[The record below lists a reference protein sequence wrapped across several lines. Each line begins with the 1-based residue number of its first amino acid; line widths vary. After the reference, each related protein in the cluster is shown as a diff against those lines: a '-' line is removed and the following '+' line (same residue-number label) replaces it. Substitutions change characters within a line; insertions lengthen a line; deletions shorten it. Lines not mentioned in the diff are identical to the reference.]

1 METGGGGSE
10 RNVPILGWS
19 GLLLKKC
26 DESNCF
32 SKKVFF
38 LLFVLAYRE
47 KKDIFALNHVPS
59 GGLSQIKKE
68 RDTMNKK
75 ITLAALAGAAMA
87 FAQGPVDPEFLWD
100 GATDTQ
106 GQVITGSTETKTSGY
121 WYDYNDKNDGGSSA
135 FTFPAGIEANTYGNF
150 YGPLVEAYYGIKATI
165 TMGEGYDY
173 PYAGIGFN
181 IWSEDQEGV
190 DISAW
195 SGICLAYES
204 TIGFGIELG
213 VEDEKNV
220 TGYDN
225 YKATVAKS
233 PSATMANFAWAKFS
247 QGGWGTEVAID
258 DVLAKTAAIK
268 LKFEGTAGTSGNFR
282 ICQIGSL
289 NQCTRCIQPCCLPPD
304 TSISVPVRAASS
316 VKMSLNGRM
325 LSFEGIALAKAEVVD
340 LQGRVVES
348 ATISSIMDLAGLDA
362 GIYILRVSSHGI
374 LHTKKIVLK

>member
-1 METGGGGSE
+1 MGTGSGGSE
-10 RNVPILGWS
+10 RNVPIFGRNALPW
-19 GLLLKKC
+19 KKC
-26 DESNCF
+26 DESNGF

-38 LLFVLAYRE
+38 LNFVLAYRK
-47 KKDIFALNHVPS
+47 KKDIFAVNHAPS
-59 GGLSQIKKE
+59 FGAFTIKKE

-87 FAQGPVDPEFLWD
+87 FAQGPVDPTFLWD

-135 FTFPAGIEANTYGNF
+135 FTFPAEIEANSYGNF

-165 TMGEGYDY
+165 TMGEGYEY

-190 DISAW
+190 DISEW
-195 SGICLAYES
+195 GGICLAYES

-213 VEDEKNV
+213 VENEKTV
-220 TGYDN
+220 TAYDN

-233 PSATMANFAWAKFS
+233 PSATSASFPWSKFS
-247 QGGWGTEVAID
+247 QGGWGTEVPID

-282 ICQIGSL
+282 ICQIGS
-289 NQCTRCIQPCCLPPD
+289 NGQCTGCKTPD
-304 TSISVPVRAASS
+304 PIKVVAAAGSS
-316 VKMSLNGRM
+316 VKAQLSGRV
-325 LSFEGIALAKAEVVD
+325 LSFQGISSAKAEVIN
-340 LQGRVVES
+340 LQGQVVKS
-348 ATISSIMDLAGLDA
+348 ATISSTMDLSSLDA
-362 GIYILRVSSHGI
+362 GIYMVRVAG
-374 LHTKKIVLK
+374 KNVNFAQKIVLK

>member
-135 FTFPAGIEANTYGNF
+135 FTFPAEIEANSYGNF

-195 SGICLAYES
+195 GGICLAYES

-220 TGYDN
+220 TGYDK

-247 QGGWGTEVAID
+247 QGEWGKVVSID

-289 NQCTRCIQPCCLPPD
+289 NKCTKCEPEPIGA
-304 TSISVPVRAASS
+304 IKSVAAASS
-316 VKMSLNGRM
+316 VKAQLSGRV
-325 LSFEGIALAKAEVVD
+325 LSFQGISSAKAEVIN
-340 LQGRVVES
+340 LQGQVVKS
-348 ATISSIMDLAGLDA
+348 ATVSTSMDLSSLDA
-362 GIYILRVSSHGI
+362 GIYMVRVAGKNVN
-374 LHTKKIVLK
+374 LAQKIVLK

>member
-195 SGICLAYES
+195 GGICLAYES

-247 QGGWGTEVAID
+247 QGEWGKVVAID

-289 NQCTRCIQPCCLPPD
+289 NKCTKCEAEPIGA
-304 TSISVPVRAASS
+304 IKSVAAASS
-316 VKMSLNGRM
+316 VKAQLSGRV
-325 LSFEGIALAKAEVVD
+325 LSFQGISSAKAEVIN
-340 LQGRVVES
+340 LQGQVVKS
-348 ATISSIMDLAGLDA
+348 ATVSTSMDLSSLDA
-362 GIYILRVSSHGI
+362 GIYMVRVAGKNVN
-374 LHTKKIVLK
+374 LAQKIVLK

>member
-1 METGGGGSE
+1 
-10 RNVPILGWS
+10 
-19 GLLLKKC
+19 
-26 DESNCF
+26 
-32 SKKVFF
+32 
-38 LLFVLAYRE
+38 
-47 KKDIFALNHVPS
+47 
-59 GGLSQIKKE
+59 
-68 RDTMNKK
+68 MNKK
-75 ITLAALAGAAMA
+75 TTLIALAGAAMA
-87 FAQGPVDPEFLWD
+87 FAQVGPVDSEILWD

-106 GQVITGSTETKTSGY
+106 GQVITGSTDTKTSGY

-135 FTFPAGIEANTYGNF
+135 FTFPAGIVANTYGNF

-195 SGICLAYES
+195 GGICLAYES

-247 QGGWGTEVAID
+247 QGGWGTEVSID

-282 ICQIGSL
+282 ICQLGSL
-289 NQCTRCIQPCCLPPD
+289 NKCTKCEPEPD
-304 TSISVPVRAASS
+304 VGIKAVAAASS
-316 VKMSLNGRM
+316 VKAQLSGRV
-325 LSFEGIALAKAEVVD
+325 LSFHGISSAKAEVIN
-340 LQGRVVES
+340 LQGQVVKS
-348 ATISSIMDLAGLDA
+348 ATVSPSMDLSSLDA
-362 GIYILRVSSHGI
+362 GIYMVRVAGKNVN
-374 LHTKKIVLK
+374 LAQKIVLK